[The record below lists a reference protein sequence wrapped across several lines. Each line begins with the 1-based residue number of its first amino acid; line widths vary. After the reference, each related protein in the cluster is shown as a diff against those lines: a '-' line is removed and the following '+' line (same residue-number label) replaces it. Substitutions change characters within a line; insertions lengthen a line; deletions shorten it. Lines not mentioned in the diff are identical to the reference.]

1 MNYLWVKLD
10 CGNDELRT
18 GVCVC
23 VCAVSAGVCDTFI
36 NLQSHHSH
44 VADVH

>member
-23 VCAVSAGVCDTFI
+23 AVSAGVCDTFI
-36 NLQSHHSH
+36 NLQSHHSY